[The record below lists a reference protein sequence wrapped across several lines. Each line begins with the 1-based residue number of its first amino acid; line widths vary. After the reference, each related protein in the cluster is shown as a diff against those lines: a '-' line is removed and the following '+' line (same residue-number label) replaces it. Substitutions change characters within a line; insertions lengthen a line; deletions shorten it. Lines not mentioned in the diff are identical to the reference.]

1 MAAAPI
7 PATAFKWFAA
17 PVNCAGPDC
26 VIDAIDAEPL
36 IAVATDAPVAL
47 VIEAV
52 DGEEE
57 DEAVREEEEEEEV
70 ESGEMT
76 PPATAAGVILLE
88 VLAAAET

>member
-7 PATAFKWFAA
+7 PATAFKWSAA

-57 DEAVREEEEEEEV
+57 EEV